1 MYSLTILFI
10 YASALVIL
18 MVIKDINII
27 KLINNLIFS
36 KISDS
41 YYFCAFLE
49 IPELFYMV
57 DTIFEVSF

>member
-1 MYSLTILFI
+1 
-10 YASALVIL
+10 